1 MNARERLQK
10 NLVLLRNCA
19 GWTASDF
26 GRKLGVSRQT
36 VGTFEKNG
44 NKLTVM
50 QYLAIHK
57 VFDDEID
64 GSEDPE
70 DCMLRILMD
79 SLVDHP
85 DRYPDCV
92 RDEIRINARLFAPSI
107 MKKPQDRSKVSKAW
121 AALLDASGIRYRR
134 DLSPK
139 HTEPLNGDSDSE

>member
-1 MNARERLQK
+1 MDARERLQK

-19 GWTASDF
+19 GWTASEF
-26 GRKLGVSRQT
+26 GRMLGVSRQT
-36 VGTFEKNG
+36 VGTFEKSG
-44 NKLTVM
+44 NRLSVM

-64 GSEDPE
+64 GSED
-70 DCMLRILMD
+70 CMLRVLMD

-85 DRYPDCV
+85 DRYPEHV

>member
-1 MNARERLQK
+1 MDARERLQK

-19 GWTASDF
+19 GWTASEF
-26 GRKLGVSRQT
+26 GRMLGVSRQT
-36 VGTFEKNG
+36 VGTFEKSG
-44 NKLTVM
+44 NRLSVM

-64 GSEDPE
+64 GSED
-70 DCMLRILMD
+70 CMLRVLMD

-85 DRYPDCV
+85 DRYPEHV
-92 RDEIRINARLFAPSI
+92 RDEIRINAGLFAPSI
-107 MKKPQDRSKVSKAW
+107 MKKPQDRSRVSKAW

-139 HTEPLNGDSDSE
+139 HTEPLNGDSDPE